1 MWELAGELLP
11 EMVGLAVTPAAVV
24 ACLLLLGSSHPYRNV
39 VALAV
44 PFLAVYGV
52 MSVAALAAGRA
63 ADAASDDP
71 STTRGWTSIVVGV
84 IFLAVAVMSWLRRQL
99 GPAAGPLAA
108 RATHRATT
116 EEPGWVS
123 GLRDPSVGLVL
134 GAGLLLAVVNP
145 NVAILAS
152 GLGIV
157 VTADV
162 RLGAQVSGI
171 VLLLAASMIDFIVPV
186 LVFVL
191 AGERGRGWLRSAT
204 KWLLAHNHIIGIVV
218 LLAFGVLFVGRGL
231 AQVTS

>member
-1 MWELAGELLP
+1 MWELAGQLLP

-52 MSVAALAAGRA
+52 LSVAALAAGRA

-71 STTRGWTSIVVGV
+71 STTRGWMSIVVGV
-84 IFLAVAVMSWLRRQL
+84 IFLAVAVMSWLRPRLQS
-99 GPAAGPLAA
+99 AAGAASA
-108 RATHRATT
+108 RATHRADT
-116 EEPGWVS
+116 EEPVWVS
-123 GLRDPSVGLVL
+123 RLRDPSVGLVL
-134 GAGLLLAVVNP
+134 AAGLLLAVVNP
-145 NVAILAS
+145 NVAILVS

-162 RLGAQVSGI
+162 RLSAQISGI
-171 VLLLAASMIDFIVPV
+171 VLLLAASMIDFVVPL

-191 AGERGRGWLRSAT
+191 AGERGRGWLRTAT
-204 KWLLAHNHIIGIVV
+204 GWLLAHNHVISIVV

-231 AQVTS
+231 AQVTA